1 MPEKPTI
8 LVVDDDQPIV
18 TLMRKLLSEF
28 GFEAVTAT
36 SGKEALEAARA
47 HPPALVL
54 LDKNMPGM
62 SGPEVARALRA
73 EPSFGRTPIL
83 VLSGESMSKAE
94 LEAMQADAAVLKPF
108 DVIALVET
116 IRRYTGS
123 QVHRS
128 TGEPGDTPP

>member
-18 TLMRKLLSEF
+18 TLMRKLLAEF
-28 GFEAVTAT
+28 GFNAVTAT
-36 SGKEALEAARA
+36 SGAEALEAARV

-62 SGPEVARALRA
+62 SGADVARALRA

-83 VLSGESMSKAE
+83 ILSGESMSKKE
-94 LEAMQADAAVLKPF
+94 LEAMKADAAVLKPF
-108 DVIALVET
+108 DVMALVEQ
-116 IRRYTGS
+116 IKKHLG
-123 QVHRS
+123 VM
-128 TGEPGDTPP
+128 

>member
-18 TLMRKLLSEF
+18 TLMRKLLVEF
-28 GFEAVTAT
+28 GFDAVTAM
-36 SGKEALEAARA
+36 SGAEALEAARA

-62 SGPEVARALRA
+62 SGAEVARALRA

-83 VLSGESMSKAE
+83 VLSGEAMTRKE

-108 DVIALVET
+108 DVMALIEQ
-116 IRRYTGS
+116 IKKY
-123 QVHRS
+123 VH
-128 TGEPGDTPP
+128 

>member
-18 TLMRKLLSEF
+18 TLMRKLLGEF
-28 GFEAVTAT
+28 GFDAVTAT
-36 SGKEALEAARA
+36 SGAEALEAART

-62 SGPEVARALRA
+62 SGAEVARALRA

-83 VLSGESMSKAE
+83 ILSGESMSKAE
-94 LEAMQADAAVLKPF
+94 LETMQADAAVMKPF
-108 DVIALVET
+108 DVMGLVEE
-116 IRRYTGS
+116 IRKR
-123 QVHRS
+123 VAK
-128 TGEPGDTPP
+128 

>member
-18 TLMRKLLSEF
+18 MLMRKLLAEF

-36 SGKEALEAARA
+36 SGAEALEAARA

-62 SGPEVARALRA
+62 SGAEVARALRA

-83 VLSGESMSKAE
+83 LLSGESMTKPE
-94 LEAMQADAAVLKPF
+94 LDAMQVDAAVMKPF
-108 DVIALVET
+108 DVMALVEQ
-116 IRRYTGS
+116 IKRYVGC
-123 QVHRS
+123 
-128 TGEPGDTPP
+128 